1 MATAE
6 DPTTRAVELEGDER
20 HERPAETDASGGALL
35 QPAAGGGLP
44 AGAGVEQPA
53 AGGGL
58 PAGAGVEQPAAGG
71 EQPAGA
77 AIAAPRDVPPHPPL
91 LGRRAAWVGL
101 GLVLAFG
108 LGLRLWGIRQGLPYS
123 YNSDEDAHFVPH
135 AIGIFSL
142 GANPHYF
149 ANPPAYTYLL
159 YLVFALSFGGA
170 HGVFHTFATDPT
182 AVFTLARV
190 VAALL
195 GTLALYLLYLA
206 GARLFDRATAL
217 LAVAI
222 GAVAFL
228 PVFYAHLALNDVP
241 TLAPLTL
248 SLLGSARILRG
259 GRSGSYLLAGL
270 GLGLGC
276 ATKYTAG
283 IVLLPLL
290 AAAAA
295 QYLDE
300 PRAGPRIL
308 GRLVLAGATALLAFL
323 LANPYS
329 LLDFHSFERGLA
341 HQSSVSGEAQG
352 KLGAPHESGIRYYLW
367 SLTWGLGWIPAIA
380 ALGGAL
386 TVWFRER
393 ALGWLLVPAPL
404 LYLAFM
410 GTQHRYFG
418 RWLLP
423 IFPLL
428 CLLAAFFA
436 LRCATLL
443 AAGLAQAFSRRGT
456 GRPAPSPACG
466 GPAARMRTKAPP
478 PRTLTLLCSLLLALV
493 LCAQGAVHSIHSG
506 LVLSRADTRN
516 LARAW
521 LVAHVP
527 AGARVVIDPSVPAEW
542 AQDVGRPTLSTPG
555 GDRWIPYSDLVSLI
569 DSAGRVH
576 PDQHTVVGIE
586 NYERTLSPALI
597 PWYEHNDFCWVVS
610 GFAESGRAFAD
621 PAAVPLALAYYHALA
636 RAGRVLYSISPYS
649 PRAHP
654 IAFNFDWTFDY
665 YPLAYTRPGPAIT
678 VYRLDGGRCA

>member
-6 DPTTRAVELEGDER
+6 DPPGPTAAIEGDER
-20 HERPAETDASGGALL
+20 PDRPGGGKASVGAL
-35 QPAAGGGLP
+35 
-44 AGAGVEQPA
+44 VRT
-53 AGGGL
+53 
-58 PAGAGVEQPAAGG
+58 AAGG
-71 EQPAGA
+71 EGPAGTT
-77 AIAAPRDVPPHPPL
+77 ISAPHDVDLHPPL
-91 LGRRAAWVGL
+91 LGRRTTWIGL
-101 GLVLAFG
+101 LFVLAVA
-108 LGLRLWGIRQGLPYS
+108 LALRLWGIRQGLPYS

-159 YLVFALSFGGA
+159 YLVFALWFGGA
-170 HGVFHTFATDPT
+170 HGVFHAFATNPT

-206 GARLFDRATAL
+206 GTRLFDRATAL
-217 LAVAI
+217 LAAALE
-222 GAVAFL
+222 AVAFL

-248 SLLGSARILRG
+248 SLFGSARILRG
-259 GRSGSYLLAGL
+259 GRSGSYLLAGV

-290 AAAAA
+290 AAAGA

-300 PRAGPRIL
+300 PRAGARVL
-308 GRLVLAGATALLAFL
+308 GRLTLAAIAALAAFL
-323 LANPYS
+323 AANPYS

-341 HQSSVSGEAQG
+341 HQSSVSDEAQG
-352 KLGAPHESGIRYYLW
+352 KLGAPHESGILYYLW
-367 SLTWGLGWIPAIA
+367 SLTWGLGWIPALA

-386 TVWFRER
+386 TVWVRER

-404 LYLAFM
+404 IYLAFM
-410 GTQHRYFG
+410 GTEGRYFG

-428 CLLAAFFA
+428 CLLAAYFA
-436 LRCATLL
+436 LRCAALLTRGL
-443 AAGLAQAFSRRGT
+443 AALTSSRRGT
-456 GRPAPSPACG
+456 GRPAPSGASG
-466 GPAARMRTKAPP
+466 GSAARMRPHASPSHS
-478 PRTLTLLCSLLLALV
+478 LTLACSVLAALL
-493 LCAQGAVHSIHSG
+493 LCAQGAIYSFHSG
-506 LVLSRADTRN
+506 LILSRADTRN

-527 AGARVVIDPSVPAEW
+527 AGAHVVIDPSMPAEW
-542 AQDVGRPTLSTPG
+542 AQDVGHPTLSTPD
-555 GDRWIPYSDLVSLI
+555 GDRWIPYDNLVSLV
-569 DSAGRVH
+569 DPAGRLD
-576 PDQHTVVGIE
+576 PRQHLVVGIE

-597 PWYEHNDFCWVVS
+597 PWYERAGFCWIVS
-610 GFAESGRAFAD
+610 GYAESGRAFAD
-621 PAAVPLALAYYHALA
+621 PAAVPQAIAYYRALADAAHIVY
-636 RAGRVLYSISPYS
+636 RISPY
-649 PRAHP
+649 RAGSNP
-654 IAFNFDWTFDY
+654 VAFNFDWTFDY

-678 VYRLDGGRCA
+678 VYRLDGGQCRL